1 MKYQLAQ
8 TPRFGGIE
16 MSYAFLVDHDLS
28 ACLYGGINL
37 LPIKLPF
44 LGTPWNHN
52 EGGKC
57 DFRKPR
63 WVVMTIAPHLSKGSR
78 GWRPKIRPA
87 KKICQLSSWF
97 WAHLSVEVGSWWDWN
112 CSTTW
117 SADPLKLSIRDKA
130 AAVINFTP
138 AVAALDLHTWTLGG
152 LDISGSIGKCMIFRG
167 LWKQSSIKWGV
178 SSQSKLCHFFWLIAR
193 ILTFRDKTDLY
204 IYISGL
210 LSGSC

>member
-1 MKYQLAQ
+1 MCV
-8 TPRFGGIE
+8 F
-16 MSYAFLVDHDLS
+16 AFMGELICCLS
-28 ACLYGGINL
+28 SCL
-37 LPIKLPF
+37 F

-57 DFRKPR
+57 DFRKLPR

-87 KKICQLSSWF
+87 EKICQLSSWF

-138 AVAALDLHTWTLGG
+138 AVVALDLHTWTLGG
-152 LDISGSIGKCMIFRG
+152 LDIGGSIGKRM
-167 LWKQSSIKWGV
+167 
-178 SSQSKLCHFFWLIAR
+178 
-193 ILTFRDKTDLY
+193 TFRAFERFHWKVKVLQELWFQLQGERWKDCPCKFNQHWLGP
-204 IYISGL
+204 SQL
-210 LSGSC
+210 